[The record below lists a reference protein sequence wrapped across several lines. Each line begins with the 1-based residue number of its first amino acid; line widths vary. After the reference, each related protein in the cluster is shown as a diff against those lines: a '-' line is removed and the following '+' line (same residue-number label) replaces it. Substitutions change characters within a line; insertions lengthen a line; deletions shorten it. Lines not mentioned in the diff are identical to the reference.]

1 MKFENSRKIA
11 IPVLSISIL
20 VTIGYVF
27 AQVSF
32 SPPNIYQEDLPVS
45 ASYVIKTDG
54 LWYWAVKHDG
64 SIDFESFNP
73 TETVQN
79 AIDDIASDGLVY
91 LMGFNLPEEVTLRK
105 DVIVMTIHSGTI
117 ELYGEYYDYANATIE
132 QIAIRLNAAAGEHSS
147 KPIIEWVDY
156 EGKPVAW
163 IVAHYMS
170 NDNMTVHKHISIE
183 TNKGLQDGDL
193 YTRFSV
199 GYGKEKVQISFRL
212 CDLVFLDDASPTFT
226 ITDSTTPVSG
236 YLKADDDRFYIYTLT
251 NSDFRLGTNSIT
263 TRLVI
268 TGAKGYVG
276 INTAAPN
283 SQFQVN
289 GSLALTSRYV
299 NWSPFT
305 VGGVDYYIRADCRY
319 GNMIINLPD
328 AAGKVGRI
336 YIFKKIDSSPNSVTI
351 SAFNS
356 QTIDGSFTKVLS
368 SRWDYVQI
376 ICTGTNWEIIGGN
389 P

>member
-1 MKFENSRKIA
+1 MTSQKSWKIA
-11 IPVLSISIL
+11 IFALATSFL
-20 VTIGYVF
+20 VTICYVF
-27 AQVSF
+27 AQGSF
-32 SPPNIYQEDLPVS
+32 SPPTVYQEDLPAS

-54 LWYWAVKHDG
+54 IWYWAVKHDG
-64 SIDFESFNP
+64 AIDFESLNA
-73 TETVQN
+73 TETIQN
-79 AIDDIASDGLVY
+79 AIDNIASDGLVY

-105 DVIVMTIHSGTI
+105 DVIVMAIHSGTI
-117 ELYGEYYDYANATIE
+117 ELYGEYYDYANATSE
-132 QIAIRLNAAAGEHSS
+132 QIAMRLNAAMGEPSS

-156 EGKPVAW
+156 EGKPIAW

-183 TNKGLQDGDL
+183 TNKGLQDGDM
-193 YTRFSV
+193 YTRFSI
-199 GYGKEKVQISFRL
+199 GYGEEKVQISFRL
-212 CDLVFLDDASPTFT
+212 CDLVFLDDSSPTFT

-236 YLKADDDRFYIYTLT
+236 YLKADDDRFYIYTLS

-276 INTAAPN
+276 INTASPN
-283 SQFQVN
+283 SQLQVN
-289 GSLALTSRYV
+289 GSLALISRYV

-305 VGGVDYYIRADCRY
+305 VGGVDYYIRADCRN
-319 GNMIINLPD
+319 GNMMINLPD
-328 AAGKVGRI
+328 AKGKVGRI
-336 YIFKKIDSSPNSVTI
+336 YIFKKIDSSSNTVTI
-351 SAFNS
+351 NAFNF
-356 QTIDGSFTKVLS
+356 QTVDGAPTKVLS

-376 ICTGTNWEIIGGN
+376 ICTGTNWEIIGEN